1 MDPGP
6 LSPEERRRRAAAA
19 RLADAYVELAN
30 ARSLAAHP
38 DEGTAPFAS
47 AFHAQQAVE
56 KGIKAL
62 LVWHGVAFPSRHDLG
77 LLLDL
82 MPAGASIK
90 DLNIRGLSVY
100 AVDQRYAAG
109 TADPLNLIERPTWD
123 DAQEAI
129 AEATKALARL
139 SADLSSTGWTAPR

>member
-1 MDPGP
+1 MDREP
-6 LSPEERRRRAAAA
+6 LSPEELRRRAAAA
-19 RLADAYVELAN
+19 WLADAHAELAN

-62 LVWHGVAFPSRHDLG
+62 LVWHGVDFPPRHDLG

-82 MPAGASIK
+82 VPVGATVK
-90 DLNIRGLSVY
+90 DLNVRGLSVY
-100 AVDQRYAAG
+100 AVEQRYAAG
-109 TADPLNLIERPTWD
+109 TADPMNLIERATWE

-129 AEATKALARL
+129 AEAIEAIARV
-139 SADLSSTGWTAPR
+139 SDDLSSAGWIAPG

>member
-1 MDPGP
+1 MDRGP
-6 LSPEERRRRAAAA
+6 LSPEERRRRAAAVW
-19 RLADAYVELAN
+19 LADAHAELAN

-38 DEGTAPFAS
+38 DEGTTPFAS

-62 LVWHGVAFPSRHDLG
+62 LVWHGVDFPSRHDLG

-82 MPAGASIK
+82 VPAGATIK
-90 DLNIRGLSVY
+90 DLNVRGLSVY

-109 TADPLNLIERPTWD
+109 TADPMNLLERPAWE

-129 AEATKALARL
+129 AEAIEAVARV
-139 SADLSSTGWTAPR
+139 SEDLSSAGWTAPA

>member
-1 MDPGP
+1 MGPGP
-6 LSPEERRRRAAAA
+6 LSPEEVRRRAAGAW
-19 RLADAYVELAN
+19 LADAHAELASG
-30 ARSLAAHP
+30 RSLAAHP

-62 LVWHGVAFPSRHDLG
+62 LVWHGADFPPRHDLG

-82 MPAGASIK
+82 VPVGATIK
-90 DLNIRGLSVY
+90 DLNVRGLSVY
-100 AVDQRYAAG
+100 AVEQRCAAG
-109 TADPLNLIERPTWD
+109 TADPMNLIERPTWD

-129 AEATKALARL
+129 AEASNALSRV
-139 SADLSSTGWTAPR
+139 SADLSSAGWTAPG

>member
-1 MDPGP
+1 MDRVP
-6 LSPEERRRRAAAA
+6 LSPEELRRRAAAA
-19 RLADAYVELAN
+19 WLADANAELAN
-30 ARSLAAHP
+30 ALSLAAHP

-62 LVWHGVAFPSRHDLG
+62 LVWHNVAFPSRHDLG

-82 MPAGASIK
+82 VPAGATIK
-90 DLNIRGLSVY
+90 DLNVRGLSVY

-109 TADPLNLIERPTWD
+109 AADPMNLIERPTWD

-129 AEATKALARL
+129 AEASTALARVL
-139 SADLSSTGWTAPR
+139 DDLSSAGWALPG

>member
-1 MDPGP
+1 VP
-6 LSPEERRRRAAAA
+6 LSPEELRRRAAAA
-19 RLADAYVELAN
+19 WLADAHAELAN

-62 LVWHGVAFPSRHDLG
+62 LVWYGVDFPFRHDLG

-82 MPAGASIK
+82 VPVGATIK
-90 DLNIRGLSVY
+90 GLNVRGLSVY
-100 AVDQRYAAG
+100 AVEQRYAAG
-109 TADPLNLIERPTWD
+109 TADPMNLIERPTWE

-129 AEATKALARL
+129 AEAIEAFARV
-139 SADLSSTGWTAPR
+139 SDDLSSAGWIAPG

>member
-1 MDPGP
+1 MGPGP
-6 LSPEERRRRAAAA
+6 LSPEELRRRAAAA
-19 RLADAYVELAN
+19 WLADAHAELAN

-38 DEGTAPFAS
+38 DEGTTPFAS

-62 LVWHGVAFPSRHDLG
+62 LVWHGVDFPSRHDLG

-82 MPAGASIK
+82 VPAGATIK
-90 DLNIRGLSVY
+90 DLNVRGLSVY

-109 TADPLNLIERPTWD
+109 TADPMNLLERPAWE

-129 AEATKALARL
+129 AEAIEAVARV
-139 SADLSSTGWTAPR
+139 SEDLSSAGWTAPA